1 MKRCNNC
8 GWFNLDSAVC
18 CEKCEDESLEIVVE
32 SPSVIKSDD
41 DTNPE
46 SETTTPKDLDVVNDC
61 VVSQSIES
69 VANTESDPKQ
79 EPTPIKNDFKATVV
93 FGANT
98 PMLGNVKDHS
108 NVSERRELAATIMDA
123 SVLMESKSCP
133 KCRYPLSGYVEY
145 CPNCGATISNHK
157 TTVKSNV
164 FQSLDGNYVVP
175 SVSVPME
182 DEKVKHHAKPASS
195 VNLKATVRDI
205 PESLISD
212 PSKCYKLVSEDGVG
226 EVEIELILDEIVVI
240 AGRKYK
246 FQKK

>member
-32 SPSVIKSDD
+32 SPSVTKSDD
-41 DTNPE
+41 DTKPE
-46 SETTTPKDLDVVNDC
+46 SETKAPKDLGAVNDG
-61 VVSQSIES
+61 VVLQSVDSAPNMES
-69 VANTESDPKQ
+69 NPEQ
-79 EPTPIKNDFKATVV
+79 EPVSVKNDFKATVV

-98 PMLGNVKDHS
+98 PMSGNVKDHS
-108 NVSERRELAATIMDA
+108 NVSERRGLAATIMDA
-123 SVLMESKSCP
+123 SVLTESKSCP

-157 TTVKSNV
+157 ATIKSDVCQFDDNNAVSRVTV
-164 FQSLDGNYVVP
+164 P
-175 SVSVPME
+175 IE
-182 DEKVKHHAKPASS
+182 DEKVKQPAKPVPS

-205 PESLISD
+205 PESLVSD

-226 EVEIELILDEIVVI
+226 EAEIELILDEIVVI